1 MPRKPGRRHAVEE
14 EPPGLCQPLAR
25 VVDTIAPLQH
35 INHVL
40 GDLAMANRTEAVGR
54 ARQPALIR

>member
-1 MPRKPGRRHAVEE
+1 VEE

-35 INHVL
+35 INHVQ
-40 GDLAMANRTEAVGR
+40 GNLAMANRTEAVGR

>member
-1 MPRKPGRRHAVEE
+1 VRRRSG
-14 EPPGLCQPLAR
+14 PGLWQDLAQ

-40 GDLAMANRTEAVGR
+40 GKLGVAHRTEAVAR
-54 ARQPALIR
+54 ARQPGLIP